1 MKWIGYKPV
10 IVETFRQQGEP
21 SDANLRV
28 RPVSGQGLPVQMR
41 VECSRDMRT
50 KYPVGTKF
58 RIKAKITNKEGG
70 QEFLYS
76 HYNSK
81 FEVLE

>member
-10 IVETFRQQGEP
+10 IVETFRQLGEP
-21 SDANLRV
+21 SGAKLRV
-28 RPVSGQGLPVQMR
+28 RPVSGQGLPAQMR

-58 RIKAKITNKEGG
+58 RIQAKIINKEGG
-70 QEFLYS
+70 PEFLYS